1 MYTRRD
7 KHISTIKRVSSPN
20 DGIDEAPTCITI
32 IVLISCDNRLHPG
45 SYRKAVGSSRQ
56 GAPGREPHTDLG
68 PVGEGCAHG
77 GQEEETDVYTGSIP
91 KGRGERQVLRQD
103 VTQIP
108 MGSLTTD
115 NARTGKQPSPRPA
128 GMN

>member
-1 MYTRRD
+1 M
-7 KHISTIKRVSSPN
+7 
-20 DGIDEAPTCITI
+20 

-45 SYRKAVGSSRQ
+45 GYRKALGSSRQ
-56 GAPGREPHTDLG
+56 GVPGREPHTDLG

-77 GQEEETDVYTGSIP
+77 GQEEETDLYAASIP

-108 MGSLTTD
+108 MRSLKTD
-115 NARTGKQPSPRPA
+115 NARTGKQSSQRPA